1 MIFET
6 KDDFESLLN
15 DYLPS
20 KDNSK
25 SEKSENYKLY
35 GVSETNRE
43 RKEKEYLTFQN
54 NYKKH
59 CNCKNSSNNKL
70 KIMHNTLQSALD
82 KIAGVNESI
91 YVCPKNTKFRIYHT
105 STN

>member
-25 SEKSENYKLY
+25 SENQRIINFMEFLRQT
-35 GVSETNRE
+35 ERE
-43 RKEKEYLTFQN
+43 
-54 NYKKH
+54 KK
-59 CNCKNSSNNKL
+59 KN
-70 KIMHNTLQSALD
+70 I
-82 KIAGVNESI
+82 
-91 YVCPKNTKFRIYHT
+91 
-105 STN
+105 